1 MTDSF
6 YSENPEI
13 LGGTA
18 VFAGSRVPVTALFDY
33 LSAGDTVIQ
42 FLSDFPSVK
51 PEQVQM
57 CLEESSTR
65 FKGDDEAAAR

>member
-1 MTDSF
+1 MTDTF
-6 YSENPEI
+6 YTENPNV

-18 VFAGSRVPVTALFDY
+18 VFSGTRVPVTALFDY
-33 LSAGDTVIQ
+33 LSAGDTVKH
-42 FLSDFPSVK
+42 FLRDFPSVK

-65 FKGDDEAAAR
+65 FKGNDEAAA